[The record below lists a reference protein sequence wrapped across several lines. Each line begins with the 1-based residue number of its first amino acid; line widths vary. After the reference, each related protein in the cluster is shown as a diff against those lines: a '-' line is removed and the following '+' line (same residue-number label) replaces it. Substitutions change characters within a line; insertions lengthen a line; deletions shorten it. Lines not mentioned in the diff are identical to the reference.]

1 MHCPLEG
8 FLRGS
13 VVKNLPANSGD
24 IGDMCSIP
32 GWGRSPGEGNG
43 NPFQYSC
50 LGNPMDRGAWWTT
63 VHGVAKRH
71 DWGTEHT
78 FACMCTHARRHT
90 HTHTHTHTDACP
102 LDYWGCHYNS
112 PHYCSSIC
120 TLCFSPGNIW
130 ACYLCSR
137 KWKTTAWEISL
148 GPKITDDVCV
158 MTNHCLC

>member
-78 FACMCTHARRHT
+78 FACMCTHADT
-90 HTHTHTHTDACP
+90 HTHTHTHGRMPSRLLGLP
-102 LDYWGCHYNS
+102 LQLS
-112 PHYCSSIC
+112 PLLLFHLHSLLQPWKYLSLLSLQQKAKNNC
-120 TLCFSPGNIW
+120 LGNFSWP
-130 ACYLCSR
+130 
-137 KWKTTAWEISL
+137 
-148 GPKITDDVCV
+148 
-158 MTNHCLC
+158 